1 MSQLLLSAALDFK
14 LVQERMCL
22 FVSVVMQH
30 SVTNMPVPFG
40 GFESCETGNPFVLKS
55 VSNMNSPENY
65 PHSCPFVYTKY
76 PIIFDDGCWINA
88 YACFSIQ
95 PVVFKHCYHPS
106 TNIQTLLVQ

>member
-1 MSQLLLSAALDFK
+1 MFICCISSDATFSRKYA
-14 LVQERMCL
+14 
-22 FVSVVMQH
+22 
-30 SVTNMPVPFG
+30 VPFG

-65 PHSCPFVYTKY
+65 PRSCPFAYTKY

-95 PVVFKHCYHPS
+95 PVVFKHC
-106 TNIQTLLVQ
+106 